1 MWNEFCR
8 VLGQICKEEMELLE
22 ECCVL
27 DGSEMEPGYDACR
40 ELKYDTQ
47 QITSGIVWSVVMMRC
62 IDHKGIE

>member
-1 MWNEFCR
+1 
-8 VLGQICKEEMELLE
+8 MELLE

-62 IDHKGIE
+62 IDRKGIE